1 MGRSLNQR
9 AMNAVAILAAGLA
22 TAGAFA
28 QAEPV
33 PAELKTAV
41 AQASAS
47 VIPAL
52 VRIHVVEV
60 DYRGGR
66 EIKSEA
72 TGSGVIFTPDGH
84 VITNHHVAGRAAHIT
99 CTLADRR
106 KIDAE
111 PVGTDPLTDISVIK
125 LAPPTAESFPVAH
138 FGDSDAVRVGDPVLA
153 MGSPLALSQSVTL
166 GIVSNTQLV
175 MPDVLWPFTLELEGE
190 NVGSMVRWIGHDAR
204 IGPGSSGGP
213 LVNLEGEVVGINE
226 MYFGLG
232 AAIPGDLA
240 LSVAQELVISGK
252 IARAWLGLEVQ
263 PLLKS
268 QQEEGG
274 VLVSGTIPDSPAE
287 RAGFQPGDL
296 LISLAGHPIH
306 VRHPEE
312 LPGLNQ
318 SIADLN
324 VGEEVDAVVLRHGAR
339 QTLRVRPQ
347 EREAAQPRESEFPEW
362 GMTGRDLSFV
372 QAKEMRR
379 AKSGVFVTTVRPGG
393 PCGEAKPPIAPG
405 DVIAAV
411 GEETIATSA
420 DLALATEH
428 LIAGADGPVPILVL
442 FDRGPEHRMTVVE
455 VGTSPLPRPAA
466 EARKAW
472 LGVRVQVLTREL
484 AKQLGLEGRT
494 GVRITQVLPESAA
507 AHAGLQ
513 VGDFIVGLDGDDIPA
528 SRPQHVDVFRTMIRR
543 CPISSQVELA
553 VIRDGTDT
561 TLMVELR
568 QSPQAEREMARYR
581 DESFEFTVR
590 DITVNDRFLRQW
602 PSHQQGALVEV
613 VSEGGWAALGH
624 LGVGDLILEVDGRD
638 VRSIG
643 DVERRMSEIALEK
656 PEVVVFRVQRGIHS
670 LFVELEPKWM
680 EELSPSGAARQ

>member
-393 PCGEAKPPIAPG
+393 PCSEAKPPIAPG